1 MTSYSK
7 EAVIAEGM
15 EIVAI
20 LELAKKLE
28 ITPVL
33 FSGAKSDPLHFKQF
47 FEEENKFSTF
57 MLKEENI
64 FVT

>member
-15 EIVAI
+15 EILAI

-28 ITPVL
+28 ITL

>member
-1 MTSYSK
+1 
-7 EAVIAEGM
+7 M

-33 FSGAKSDPLHFKQF
+33 FSGAKSDPLHFTQF

-57 MLKEENI
+57 MLKEKNI